1 MKEIYSKQ
9 NILHN
14 FTKTQENILRNYGER
29 YSMSDLFYGFNKLSM
44 EEQDT
49 FLIIRK
55 NQEELLLLSD
65 IISKIREEAKKSK
78 AARLTGVRIII
89 KNPEYK
95 FELKKIYSKKNE
107 EKHKKPSV
115 SEQAILLLKNGVI
128 TKEEVLEDGFGYDE
142 KQIIDMKYSEEP
154 PLNSTAVSIRL
165 CIDQEEVN
173 DATIKFYNET
183 IRKAKIKSLR
193 PGDYDGIK

>member
-78 AARLTGVRIII
+78 VARLTGVRIII

-107 EKHKKPSV
+107 EQPKKPSV
-115 SEQAILLLKNGVI
+115 SEQAKVLLKNGVI

>member
-55 NQEELLLLSD
+55 NQEELLLLPD

-95 FELKKIYSKKNE
+95 FELKKTYSKKNE

-115 SEQAILLLKNGVI
+115 SEQAKVLLKNGVI

>member
-1 MKEIYSKQ
+1 M
-9 NILHN
+9 N
-14 FTKTQENILRNYGER
+14 
-29 YSMSDLFYGFNKLSM
+29 
-44 EEQDT
+44 EEQ
-49 FLIIRK
+49 
-55 NQEELLLLSD
+55 
-65 IISKIREEAKKSK
+65 
-78 AARLTGVRIII
+78 
-89 KNPEYK
+89 P
-95 FELKKIYSKKNE
+95 
-107 EKHKKPSV
+107 KKPSV
-115 SEQAILLLKNGVI
+115 SEQAKVLLKNGVI

>member
-55 NQEELLLLSD
+55 NQEELLLLPD

-78 AARLTGVRIII
+78 AACLTGVRIII

-115 SEQAILLLKNGVI
+115 SEQAKVLLKNGVI

-142 KQIIDMKYSEEP
+142 KQIINMKYSEEP

-193 PGDYDGIK
+193 PGDYNGIK

>member
-9 NILHN
+9 NILQN

-55 NQEELLLLSD
+55 NQEELLLLPD

-95 FELKKIYSKKNE
+95 SELKKTYSKKNE

-115 SEQAILLLKNGVI
+115 SEQAKVLLKNGVI

>member
-29 YSMSDLFYGFNKLSM
+29 YSMSDLFCGFNKLSM

-55 NQEELLLLSD
+55 NQEELLLLPD

-78 AARLTGVRIII
+78 AASLTGVRIII

-115 SEQAILLLKNGVI
+115 SEQAKVLLKNGVI

-142 KQIIDMKYSEEP
+142 KQIINMKYSEEP

-193 PGDYDGIK
+193 PGDYNGIK